1 MIMSDLQN
9 SASQTPQVKHHRK
22 VTKEEEKEI
31 FDELFEYYHN
41 QDYPQLRRATAK
53 KFGLSKEGLDNAIIS
68 GLRDFETYE
77 DNVDEMS
84 PAKYRK
90 KLKWYIQRSTYY
102 YANQGLAFSV
112 TKHFNNIDLPEED
125 RFEAAQAGFVTA
137 LETFDESK
145 GVQFST
151 YAWRVMFNEII
162 GANKKYQ
169 RPKLVKQKARV
180 IFAKEDGFIY
190 DIKPSQNSRT
200 VLFKGEKVKPQD
212 VIVEINNGMS
222 EKIYPYL
229 YDLSPDIKP
238 GNIIKKGQRLGM
250 TAGVETDVASVES
263 IVESDEH
270 GDTDFINP
278 MRLGQPE
285 ENANDNLEKEAII
298 SEIYAAINH
307 LSKIEQII
315 ITKRFLGHKKENRK
329 QVAKEVQLSEY
340 RVQKHEKHALQQLK
354 EELSSA
360 DIYADS
366 LID

>member
-1 MIMSDLQN
+1 MSDTTVN
-9 SASQTPQVKHHRK
+9 SASQAPQIKPHRK

-53 KFGLSKEGLDNAIIS
+53 KFGLSKEGLDNAILS
-68 GLRDFETYE
+68 GLRDFEEYE
-77 DNVDEMS
+77 NDVDEMS

-137 LETFDESK
+137 LETFDETK

-190 DIKPSQNSRT
+190 DITESQNSRK
-200 VLFKGEKVKPQD
+200 VLFKGEKIHPKD
-212 VIVEINNGMS
+212 VVVEINDGMS

-229 YDLSPDIKP
+229 YDLSEDIKP
-238 GNIIKKGQRLGM
+238 GALIKKGQRLGM

-270 GDTDFINP
+270 GDTNFINP
-278 MRLGQPE
+278 MKFGRRE
-285 ENANDNLEKEAII
+285 ENADDNLEKESII
-298 SEIYAAINH
+298 AEIYEAINH
-307 LSKIEQII
+307 LPKIEQII
-315 ITKRFLGHKKENRK
+315 ITKRFLGNKKENRK

-340 RVQKHEKHALQQLK
+340 RVQKYEKHALSKLK
-354 EELSSA
+354 EELSASS
-360 DIYADS
+360 IYADA
-366 LID
+366 LNN